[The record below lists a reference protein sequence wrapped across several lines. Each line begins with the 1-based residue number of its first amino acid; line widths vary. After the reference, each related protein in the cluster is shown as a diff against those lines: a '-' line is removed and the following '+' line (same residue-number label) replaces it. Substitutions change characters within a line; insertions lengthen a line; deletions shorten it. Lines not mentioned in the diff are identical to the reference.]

1 MKANGVSPLK
11 QYSPRASDGQT
22 EVVAIE
28 TDNYCEDR
36 IILESGLEVETWD
49 GRGVNEWR
57 PHSYKNGRRL
67 RCTLKG
73 TWRDSILQ
81 RVDSNN

>member
-1 MKANGVSPLK
+1 MAS
-11 QYSPRASDGQT
+11 QETHSPRASDGQT
-22 EVVAIE
+22 EVVAE

-67 RCTLKG
+67 RCTSRARG
-73 TWRDSILQ
+73 VTVSYS
-81 RVDSNN
+81 V